1 MEYLFF
7 SLWFTMVHVLSYMI
21 AGMLALRV
29 SKDIYEGNSRLMDY
43 HRDMSDDAESK
54 HVHIWFIPGQILRG
68 LLLSIILYP
77 VIGPLGELAF
87 VMRYAF
93 FAGLMFVYTHLACAA
108 PCPDNIEGF
117 VYMKKRYIT
126 KSSFLKF
133 QFEMVIYSLLFGFLV
148 SYFLF

>member
-7 SLWFTMVHVLSYMI
+7 SLWFFLIHIISYMI
-21 AGMLALRV
+21 AGMLALRI
-29 SKDIYEGNSRLMDY
+29 SKDLYEGKSRLMDY
-43 HRDMSDDAESK
+43 HRDMSNHGESK

-126 KSSFLKF
+126 KSSFFKF
-133 QFEMVIYSLLFGFLV
+133 QFEMVTYSLLFGFLA
-148 SYFLF
+148 SNFLF